1 VQHLV
6 AHLFSPA
13 QSTARASSLQ
23 HLSKTV
29 FPQLNCTAIFHKQ
42 FVHVTSLRFL
52 QARSTLLLQQTSQH
66 AVFTL
71 TTSHLLSMLIHQKST
86 RHSFTALVA
95 QLAPAQKAL
104 SSPW

>member
-13 QSTARASSLQ
+13 QSTAHASSLQ
-23 HLSKTV
+23 HLLKMV
-29 FPQLNCTAIFHKQ
+29 FPQLNCTVIFHKQ
-42 FVHVTSLRFL
+42 FVHVTSLHFL
-52 QARSTLLLQQTSQH
+52 QARSTLLLPRTSQH

-86 RHSFTALVA
+86 RHSFTALAVQHA
-95 QLAPAQKAL
+95 LAQKAL